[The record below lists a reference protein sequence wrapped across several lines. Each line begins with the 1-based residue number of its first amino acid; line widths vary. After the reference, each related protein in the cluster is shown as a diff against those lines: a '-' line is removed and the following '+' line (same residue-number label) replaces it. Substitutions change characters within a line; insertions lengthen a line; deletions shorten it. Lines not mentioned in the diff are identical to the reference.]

1 MNSLERLKQKF
12 PVRLLPNEISSSKYE
27 IKNTQEAE
35 QLKDIL
41 SKKSKY
47 NKRLIKIINENIM
60 NGNITI
66 TNETIYEDLSE
77 WLTVEESEYFM
88 NKEYA
93 NVVDDLVTYQVPL
106 GEKDKYAQIF
116 IKEQRE
122 LLASHGTT
130 GFRTWEAAM
139 VFFYYV
145 TSVNPDIINE
155 IAHSK
160 KALELGCGTGFLG
173 IFLSK
178 ILRNTQFCLT
188 DGSNLV
194 VDLCKENIQLNDVDN
209 RSIDCKELL
218 WGHQDDTK
226 SEKYDFIFGADITF
240 DNDKGVCLISA
251 TIRNEDTIKT
261 LPKWNLEKIYEIN
274 NSFCDN
280 EKDLSQRDQFVKKY
294 WFEDLL
300 ADDTKNYKF
309 LMNTIPADSKPTE
322 QVTPVKNSPLGKNEF
337 KDHMNNIKSCID
349 ENRSLKEDCKKL
361 INSYTSLQADLL
373 KLSNEMSNLTSS
385 FLKLDTLEKANNTLQ
400 EKVDQQKSLIDKQK
414 EMMDRSDRETNKT
427 VGELKK
433 QVLDLQKEN
442 TRKTLINEKEY
453 KLICEAE
460 EKRKNAELMRVK
472 NEQSR
477 NASEKT
483 RSANDK
489 SRKANEEQIKELKKL
504 LQIKISESTQVNSH
518 LQENESNREE
528 AEKRREEHESNRT
541 KNESERA
548 NAVIN
553 SSELLSKKLA
563 EIELKIKDI
572 IENDS
577 RQTYESYAIDKIE
590 KPNLTKETE
599 FKANTI
605 EISGIIDEVQ
615 LSFPE
620 EVDSALPLAK
630 QEFEVAEASK
640 PADTPLC

>member
-1 MNSLERLKQKF
+1 MSDNINELIRKIKQKF

-27 IKNTQEAE
+27 IKDTQEAE

-66 TNETIYEDLSE
+66 NDETIYEDLSE

-93 NVVDDLVTYQVPL
+93 NIVDDLVTYQVPL

-145 TSVNPDIINE
+145 TSVNPDII
-155 IAHSK
+155 IDIVHSK

-194 VDLCKENIQLNDVDN
+194 VDLCKENIQLNNVDN
-209 RSIDCKELL
+209 KTIDCKELL

-226 SEKYDFIFGADITF
+226 PEKYDFIFGADITF
-240 DNDKGVCLISA
+240 DSRFIPLLVETIEDMLDDKGVCLISA

-261 LPKWNLEKIYEIN
+261 LYDSLDALNQQSKDTKTNSPKWNLEKIYEIN

-300 ADDTKNYKF
+300 ADVHIYK
-309 LMNTIPADSKPTE
+309 I
-322 QVTPVKNSPLGKNEF
+322 
-337 KDHMNNIKSCID
+337 
-349 ENRSLKEDCKKL
+349 
-361 INSYTSLQADLL
+361 Y
-373 KLSNEMSNLTSS
+373 
-385 FLKLDTLEKANNTLQ
+385 
-400 EKVDQQKSLIDKQK
+400 
-414 EMMDRSDRETNKT
+414 
-427 VGELKK
+427 
-433 QVLDLQKEN
+433 
-442 TRKTLINEKEY
+442 KTL
-453 KLICEAE
+453 
-460 EKRKNAELMRVK
+460 
-472 NEQSR
+472 
-477 NASEKT
+477 
-483 RSANDK
+483 
-489 SRKANEEQIKELKKL
+489 
-504 LQIKISESTQVNSH
+504 
-518 LQENESNREE
+518 
-528 AEKRREEHESNRT
+528 
-541 KNESERA
+541 
-548 NAVIN
+548 
-553 SSELLSKKLA
+553 
-563 EIELKIKDI
+563 
-572 IENDS
+572 
-577 RQTYESYAIDKIE
+577 
-590 KPNLTKETE
+590 
-599 FKANTI
+599 
-605 EISGIIDEVQ
+605 
-615 LSFPE
+615 
-620 EVDSALPLAK
+620 
-630 QEFEVAEASK
+630 
-640 PADTPLC
+640 

>member
-1 MNSLERLKQKF
+1 
-12 PVRLLPNEISSSKYE
+12 
-27 IKNTQEAE
+27 
-35 QLKDIL
+35 
-41 SKKSKY
+41 
-47 NKRLIKIINENIM
+47 
-60 NGNITI
+60 
-66 TNETIYEDLSE
+66 
-77 WLTVEESEYFM
+77 
-88 NKEYA
+88 
-93 NVVDDLVTYQVPL
+93 
-106 GEKDKYAQIF
+106 
-116 IKEQRE
+116 
-122 LLASHGTT
+122 
-130 GFRTWEAAM
+130 
-139 VFFYYV
+139 
-145 TSVNPDIINE
+145 
-155 IAHSK
+155 
-160 KALELGCGTGFLG
+160 
-173 IFLSK
+173 
-178 ILRNTQFCLT
+178 
-188 DGSNLV
+188 
-194 VDLCKENIQLNDVDN
+194 
-209 RSIDCKELL
+209 
-218 WGHQDDTK
+218 
-226 SEKYDFIFGADITF
+226 
-240 DNDKGVCLISA
+240 
-251 TIRNEDTIKT
+251 
-261 LPKWNLEKIYEIN
+261 
-274 NSFCDN
+274 
-280 EKDLSQRDQFVKKY
+280 
-294 WFEDLL
+294 
-300 ADDTKNYKF
+300 
-309 LMNTIPADSKPTE
+309 MNTIPADSKPTE

-373 KLSNEMSNLTSS
+373 KLSNEMSNLRSS

-400 EKVDQQKSLIDKQK
+400 EKVDQQKSLIDEQK
-414 EMMDRSDRETNKT
+414 EMMDRSDRENNKT

-442 TRKTLINEKEY
+442 TKKTLVNEKEY

-460 EKRKNAELMRVK
+460 EKRKNAELMRIK

-477 NASEKT
+477 NANEKT

-528 AEKRREEHESNRT
+528 AEKRRQEHESNRT

-640 PADTPLC
+640 PADTPLVLESTENKISSQSDNEMIEVPMETDSEEELTVVNDLIRFEQKDKEAKKLLKEASEKQKELTNEKVSWVQEKAIEEEQEQEQNKRILTPNADIALSLPGDTKLDIEDIVRTNVPAVFEKPEIIKPIVKKASKNTKKSNNVTLSTQKPREKVEEILINPESPALQTNNDTFSGPTSETLIGDGLSKEVHPEGSKIKESDGVITDVQSGSDKGRPI